1 MDVDTL
7 IRNTTIL
14 TMDAERRILTDGAI
28 AWSGDRVV
36 AIGKTAD
43 LQDVT
48 ARTTI
53 DGRRFLVTPGFV
65 NGHVHLTEAL
75 LKGFM
80 PEALPFDES
89 LFTWVMPLYEAH
101 TAQEQQVAA
110 RLSALSMLRTG
121 TTTFLDAGTTVALD
135 EVIEAVR
142 PTGLRGRFGRWL
154 QDRAF
159 GPDGALEATDAALR
173 AMEEELTRY
182 PGGAGQRLA
191 AWPMLVGHNTNT
203 DALWRA
209 AKEMADA
216 HGAGISAHLSPAQDD
231 SDWYLANTGRRPVE
245 HLAHLG
251 VLGPNVNLVH
261 MVHVDDSELAL
272 VAESGTNVTHCP
284 ASALKGGYGSTAVG
298 RFPEMAAAGV
308 NLLLGTDGSDIADM
322 MKPMNLMAGLFKDSR
337 RDTAL
342 FPASKVLEMATV
354 NGARAMG
361 MADSV
366 GSLAVGM
373 KADVVLHD
381 LDRPEWRPLNNYV
394 NQLVWSADGRGVHS
408 VWVDGERVVDNYVCT
423 TLDEEK
429 VLAEAQSAADAIMA
443 RSGLPYVYDWP
454 VL

>member
-7 IRNTTIL
+7 IRNTTIV
-14 TMDAERRILTDGAI
+14 TMDADRRIITDGSI
-28 AWSGDRVV
+28 ALAGDRIV
-36 AIGKTAD
+36 AVGKTAD
-43 LQDVT
+43 VRVE
-48 ARTTI
+48 AKTTI
-53 DGRRFLVTPGFV
+53 DGRRFLVTPGLI

-101 TAQEQQVAA
+101 TAEEQQVAA

-121 TTTFLDAGTTVALD
+121 TTTFLDAGTTVAID
-135 EVIEAVR
+135 EVIEAVE

-154 QDRAF
+154 QDRQF
-159 GPDGALEATDAALR
+159 GPDGSLDTTDAALR
-173 AMEEELTRY
+173 AMEEELDRY
-182 PGGAGQRLA
+182 PGGDGQRLA

-203 DALWRA
+203 DELWRA
-209 AKEMADA
+209 AKAMADA

-231 SDWYLANTGRRPVE
+231 SDWYLAEFGRRPVE
-245 HLAHLG
+245 HLASLG

-261 MVHVDDSELAL
+261 MVHVDDAEVRLLAS
-272 VAESGTNVTHCP
+272 SGTNVTHCP

-298 RFPEMAAAGV
+298 KFPEMAAAGV
-308 NLLLGTDGSDIADM
+308 NMMLGTDGSDIADM
-322 MKPMNLMAGLFKDSR
+322 MKPMNLMAGLFKDAR
-337 RDTAL
+337 RDTSL
-342 FPASKVLEMATV
+342 FPASRVLEMATV
-354 NGARAMG
+354 NAARALG
-361 MADSV
+361 MADSI

-373 KADVVLHD
+373 KADLVLHD

-408 VWVDGERVVDNYVCT
+408 VWVDGRRLVDDYVCT
-423 TLDEEK
+423 VMDEEK
-429 VLAEAQSAADAIMA
+429 VLADAQSAADAVMR